1 MISGIAFFGLIVVIK
16 ETFSLLNSSLS
27 VEQDHDLTVELA
39 PDAFD
44 ILLLNIV
51 LIDAVEKS
59 ANVGILLR
67 NY

>member
-27 VEQDHDLTVELA
+27 VEQHHDLAVELA
-39 PDAFD
+39 PDASD